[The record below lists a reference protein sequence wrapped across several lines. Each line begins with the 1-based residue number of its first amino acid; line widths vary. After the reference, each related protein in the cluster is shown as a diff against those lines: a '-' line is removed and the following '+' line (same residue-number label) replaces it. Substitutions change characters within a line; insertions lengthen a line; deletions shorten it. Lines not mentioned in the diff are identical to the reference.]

1 MVISEVSEKYGL
13 TQDALRYY
21 ERVGLIP
28 PVKRKPSGLRDYD
41 AYSCGWI
48 EFAHCMRKA
57 GIPVEVL
64 VEYVQLYQQGRETR
78 EARKELLR
86 EEYRRLEKRIA
97 DLQAVKERLA
107 CKIENYDQ
115 LEDSVES
122 IAKEKAKRRRNA

>member
-21 ERVGLIP
+21 ERIGLIP
-28 PVKRKPSGLRDYD
+28 PVKRKANGIRDYD

-48 EFAHCMRKA
+48 EFVHCMRKA
-57 GIPVEVL
+57 GIPVEAL

-86 EEYRRLEKRIA
+86 EEHRRLLQRIA
-97 DLQAVKERLA
+97 DLQAVEERLA
-107 CKIENYDQ
+107 GKIENYDR
-115 LEDSVES
+115 LEDSMEN
-122 IAKEKAKRRRNA
+122 IDKEKNSEAEA

>member
-1 MVISEVSEKYGL
+1 MLISEVSEKYGL

-41 AYSCGWI
+41 DYSCGWI
-48 EFAHCMRKA
+48 EFVHCMRKA

-86 EEYRRLEKRIA
+86 EEHRRLVQRIA
-97 DLQAVKERLA
+97 ELQTVEERLA
-107 CKIENYDQ
+107 GKIENYDR
-115 LEDSVES
+115 LEDSMES
-122 IAKEKAKRRRNA
+122 ISKEKNSKAEA